1 MTLMMNLTAART
13 KPLRCLIVDD
23 SATMRAVVSR
33 LLSHD
38 PMIQVVGQAADPMQ
52 ARSMIKE
59 LDPDVLT
66 LDVEMPGM
74 NGLDFLEK
82 IMTLR
87 PMPVVMVSTLTTR
100 GAEASLRAL
109 ELGAFDCYAK
119 PANIRVGDDGALAAI
134 VRAAAAS
141 RPRTIRPALAPA
153 APARA
158 APATFRPR
166 ADALIAIGASTGGV
180 EALLQ
185 VLSQMPANC
194 PPIMIV
200 QHLPS
205 LFTASFANRLDR
217 SCAPTVVEAES
228 GMVLQNGH
236 VYLAPGGA
244 THMEAL
250 GGGRLPRL
258 RLFTGDT
265 VSGHRP
271 SVDILFRSVAKF
283 GVGPVGILLTGMGQ
297 DGAHGLLEMRNA
309 GARTI
314 GQDEATSVVY
324 GMPGVAHAIGG
335 VEFQLPLDRVAGRA
349 LDLCRA

>member
-1 MTLMMNLTAART
+1 MNLMTTMSAVRT
-13 KPLRCLIVDD
+13 KPLRCLVVDD

-52 ARSMIKE
+52 ARTMIKE
-59 LDPDVLT
+59 LDPDVIT

-119 PANIRVGDDGALAAI
+119 PANIRIGDDGALAAI
-134 VRAAAAS
+134 VRAAASS
-141 RPRTIRPALAPA
+141 RPRAI
-153 APARA
+153 RA
-158 APATFRPR
+158 APKLAAVRPTPAAFRPR
-166 ADALIAIGASTGGV
+166 PDAVIAIGASTGGV
-180 EALLQ
+180 EALLA

-205 LFTASFANRLDR
+205 LFTASFASRLDR

-258 RLFTGDT
+258 RLFQGDT

-283 GVGPVGILLTGMGQ
+283 GSGTVGILLTGMGQ
-297 DGAHGLLEMRNA
+297 DGANGLLEMRNA

-324 GMPGVAHAIGG
+324 GMPGVAHAIGA
-335 VEFQLPLDRVAGRA
+335 VEFQLPLDKVAGRA
-349 LDLCRA
+349 LELCRA

>member
-1 MTLMMNLTAART
+1 MTTLTAART

-23 SATMRAVVSR
+23 SATMRAVVAR
-33 LLSHD
+33 LLSFD
-38 PMIQVVGQAADPMQ
+38 PAIQVVGQASDPMQ
-52 ARSMIKE
+52 ARTMIKE

-119 PANIRVGDDGALAAI
+119 PSNIREGDNGALAAI
-134 VRAAAAS
+134 VRAATNS
-141 RPRTIRPALAPA
+141 RPRTIRPAA
-153 APARA
+153 AVVSPVR
-158 APATFRPR
+158 PVPTNYRPR
-166 ADALIAIGASTGGV
+166 PGAMIAIGASTGGV
-180 EALLQ
+180 EALLA

-194 PPIMIV
+194 PPTMIV

-205 LFTASFANRLDR
+205 LFTASFASRLDR

-228 GMVLQNGH
+228 GMVLQTGH

-250 GGGRLPRL
+250 GGRLPRL
-258 RLFTGDT
+258 RLFAGDT

-271 SVDILFRSVAKF
+271 SVDVLFRSVAKF
-283 GVGPVGILLTGMGQ
+283 GAGQVGILLTGMGQ
-297 DGAHGLLEMRNA
+297 DGAHGLLDMRNA

-324 GMPGVAHAIGG
+324 GMPGVAHNIGA
-335 VEFQLPLDRVAGRA
+335 VEYQLPLDRVAGRA
-349 LDLCRA
+349 LELTRL